1 MTYEE
6 WWKTVPEAVSMDTLW
21 KMKVYRSALFLNGLA
36 QYAILLGV
44 LKTSYGAFDL
54 IGKVS

>member
-1 MTYEE
+1 MSFEE
-6 WWKTVPEAVSMDTLW
+6 WERTVPEMLKADTLW